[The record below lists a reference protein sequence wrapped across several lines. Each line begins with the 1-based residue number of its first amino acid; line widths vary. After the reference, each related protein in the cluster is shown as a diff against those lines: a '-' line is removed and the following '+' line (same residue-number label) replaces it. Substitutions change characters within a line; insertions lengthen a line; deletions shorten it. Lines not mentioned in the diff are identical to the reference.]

1 MHLGILVPLLPPVL
15 GPGVPTATEAP
26 PINQLTPE
34 STLAQD
40 VRYLKAVNY
49 LQVGFCW
56 Q

>member
-1 MHLGILVPLLPPVL
+1 MHLGILVLLPPVL
-15 GPGVPTATEAP
+15 GPGVPTPTEAP

-49 LQVGFCW
+49 LQVVFCW